1 MRSSDTTF
9 ETLFYENFD
18 RTLTHTSCSP
28 GMDPKTYPAYEEE
41 YRVNTIER
49 RFQQL
54 LLNILMQQT
63 HPPIGVCGAPAPRA
77 RRPRAS
83 AARAGA
89 ALRAWW
95 RSRRH

>member
-1 MRSSDTTF
+1 MGIYPAMRNSDTTF

-18 RTLTHTSCSP
+18 RTLTHTSRSP

-54 LLNILMQQT
+54 LSWLLLNILM
-63 HPPIGVCGAPAPRA
+63 
-77 RRPRAS
+77 
-83 AARAGA
+83 
-89 ALRAWW
+89 
-95 RSRRH
+95 

>member
-1 MRSSDTTF
+1 MGIYPAMRDSDIDF
-9 ETLFYENFD
+9 ETSLYENFD

-54 LLNILMQQT
+54 PLNILMQKTQ
-63 HPPIGVCGAPAPRA
+63 PPIGVVAPARA
-77 RRPRAS
+77 AVHCVH
-83 AARAGA
+83 ANCY
-89 ALRAWW
+89 
-95 RSRRH
+95 